1 MCKLIK
7 YEFRKALTAILV
19 MLGVTA
25 AAQGYFLV
33 GLYLL
38 EDWEMHSVI
47 AAMMLMFA
55 SMAAYIFVLV
65 RGVAS
70 YSGELKSRSSY
81 LIFMTPHSTRKIMAS
96 KFLFT
101 LILCA
106 IFGGLYIVL
115 GFLDVR
121 LLLEKLGEYE
131 DFLSELN
138 EVLVELGIHTDQI
151 AFGAVFTVVY
161 MALSMLSFFAVA
173 YLAIT
178 LSHTFFR
185 DKKWR
190 WIMALVFYLV
200 INYAIS
206 FISSLFP
213 MVYTALNVVDAAGV
227 NKIAAA
233 YELDTTPDLSELL
246 IFLVPQTLVSLATI
260 LGSLFGCAWM
270 LEKKISL

>member
-1 MCKLIK
+1 MLKLIK
-7 YEFRKALTAILV
+7 YEFRKGLTAICI
-19 MLGVTA
+19 MLGITL
-25 AAQGYFLV
+25 AAQGYFLA

-38 EDWEMHSVI
+38 EDWELHTVI
-47 AAMMLMFA
+47 AAMLLLFA
-55 SMAAYIFVLV
+55 SFAAYIFVLV

-106 IFGGLYIVL
+106 LFGGLYIVL
-115 GFLDVR
+115 GLVDFR
-121 LLLEKLGEYE
+121 LLLEKLGEYQA
-131 DFLSELN
+131 FLLELN
-138 EVLVELGIHTDQI
+138 AVLAEYGIHTDQI
-151 AFGAVFTVVY
+151 AFGALFTAGY
-161 MALSMLSFFAVA
+161 MALSMLSFYAVA

-190 WIMALVFYLV
+190 WLMALVFYLV
-200 INYAIS
+200 LNYGIS
-206 FISSLFP
+206 FVSSLFP
-213 MVYTALNVVDAAGV
+213 MVYTALNVMEEAGIAR
-227 NKIAAA
+227 IAAA
-233 YELDTTPDLSELL
+233 YNLDTTPDLSVLL
-246 IFLVPQTLVSLATI
+246 VYIVPQTLVSAATI
-260 LGSLFGCAWM
+260 LVSLFGCAWM

>member
-1 MCKLIK
+1 MLKLLK
-7 YEFRKALTAILV
+7 YEFRKAMTAMLI
-19 MLGVTA
+19 MLGITA
-25 AAQGYFLV
+25 AAQGYFLA
-33 GLYLL
+33 GLYVLD
-38 EDWEMHSVI
+38 DWELHSVI
-47 AAMMLMFA
+47 AAMLLMFA
-55 SMAAYIFVLV
+55 SFAAYIFVLV

-70 YSGELKSRSSY
+70 YSSELKSRSGY

-106 IFGGLYIVL
+106 IFGGLYALL
-115 GFLDVR
+115 GFLDFR

-131 DFLSELN
+131 EFLTELN
-138 EVLVELGIHTDQI
+138 EMLTELGIHTDQI
-151 AFGAVFTVVY
+151 AFGAVFTVIY
-161 MALSMLSFFAVA
+161 IALSMLSFFAVA

-190 WIMALVFYLV
+190 WVMALVFYMV

-206 FISSLFP
+206 FVSSLFP
-213 MVYTALNVVDAAGV
+213 MVYTALNVMDAAGV

-260 LGSLFGCAWM
+260 LVSLFGCAWM

>member
-1 MCKLIK
+1 MLKLLK
-7 YEFRKALTAILV
+7 YECRKALVPMLI
-19 MLGVTA
+19 MLGITLA
-25 AAQGYFLV
+25 AEGYFLA
-33 GLYLL
+33 GLYVM

-47 AAMMLMFA
+47 ASTLLMFLA
-55 SMAAYIFVLV
+55 MAAYIFVLV
-65 RGVAS
+65 RGVVS

-106 IFGGLYIVL
+106 VFGGVYAAL
-115 GFLDVR
+115 GFMDFK
-121 LLLEKLGEYE
+121 LLLTEMGEYE
-131 DFLSELN
+131 EFLQGMN
-138 EVLVELGIHTDQI
+138 EMFTELGVHTDQI
-151 AFGAVFTVVY
+151 AFGAVFTVAY

-190 WIMALVFYLV
+190 WVMALVFYMV

-206 FISSLFP
+206 ALSNLFP
-213 MVYTALNVVDAAGV
+213 TVYTALNVMDAAGTD
-227 NKIAAA
+227 KIAAA
-233 YELDTTPDLSELL
+233 YGLQTTPDFSALL
-246 IFLVPQTLVSLATI
+246 VYIIPQTLVSLATI
-260 LGSLFGCAWM
+260 IGSLFGCAWM

>member
-1 MCKLIK
+1 MLKLIK
-7 YEFRKALTAILV
+7 YEFRKALTAILI
-19 MLGVTA
+19 MLGITA
-25 AAQGYFLV
+25 AAQGYFLA
-33 GLYLL
+33 GLYVL
-38 EDWEMHSVI
+38 EDWENHSII
-47 AAMMLMFA
+47 AAMLLMFA
-55 SMAAYIFVLV
+55 SFAAYIFVLV
-65 RGVAS
+65 RGVVS
-70 YSGELKSRSSY
+70 YSGELKSRTGY
-81 LIFMTPHSTRKIMAS
+81 LLFMTPHSTRKIMAS

-106 IFGGLYIVL
+106 IFGGLYAVL
-115 GFLDVR
+115 GLLDFR

-131 DFLSELN
+131 DFILELN
-138 EVLVELGIHTDQI
+138 TMLTELGVHTDQI
-151 AFGAVFTVVY
+151 VFGAVFTVVY

-190 WIMALVFYLV
+190 WVMALVFYLV

-206 FISSLFP
+206 FVSSLFP
-213 MVYTALNVVDAAGV
+213 MVYTALNVMDAAGTA
-227 NKIAAA
+227 KITAA
-233 YELDTTPDLSELL
+233 YNIDTTPDFSELL
-246 IFLVPQTLVSLATI
+246 VYIVPQTLVSLATI

>member
-1 MCKLIK
+1 MLKLLK
-7 YEFRKALTAILV
+7 YEFRKAMTAMLI
-19 MLGVTA
+19 MLGITA
-25 AAQGYFLV
+25 AAQGYFLA
-33 GLYLL
+33 GLYVLD
-38 EDWEMHSVI
+38 DWELHSVI
-47 AAMMLMFA
+47 AAMLLMFA
-55 SMAAYIFVLV
+55 SFAAYIFVLV

-70 YSGELKSRSSY
+70 YSSELKSRSGY
-81 LIFMTPHSTRKIMAS
+81 LIFMTPHSTRKIIAS

-106 IFGGLYIVL
+106 IFGGLYALL
-115 GFLDVR
+115 GFLDFR

-131 DFLSELN
+131 EFLTELN
-138 EVLVELGIHTDQI
+138 EMLTDLGIYTDQI
-151 AFGAVFTVVY
+151 AFGAVFTVIY

-190 WIMALVFYLV
+190 WVMALVFYMV

-206 FISSLFP
+206 FVSSLFP
-213 MVYTALNVVDAAGV
+213 MVYTALNVMDAAGV

-233 YELDTTPDLSELL
+233 YNIDTTPDFSFLL
-246 IFLVPQTLVSLATI
+246 VYIVPQTLISLATI

>member
-1 MCKLIK
+1 MLKLLK
-7 YEFRKALTAILV
+7 YEFRKAMTAMLI
-19 MLGVTA
+19 MLGITA
-25 AAQGYFLV
+25 AAQGYFLA
-33 GLYLL
+33 GLYVLD
-38 EDWEMHSVI
+38 DWELHSVI
-47 AAMMLMFA
+47 AAMLLMFA
-55 SMAAYIFVLV
+55 SFAAYIFVLV

-70 YSGELKSRSSY
+70 YSSELKSRSGY

-106 IFGGLYIVL
+106 IFGGLYALL
-115 GFLDVR
+115 GFLDFR

-131 DFLSELN
+131 EFLTELN
-138 EVLVELGIHTDQI
+138 EMLTELGIHTDQI
-151 AFGAVFTVVY
+151 AFGAVFTVIY

-190 WIMALVFYLV
+190 WVMALVFYMV

-206 FISSLFP
+206 FVSSLFP
-213 MVYTALNVVDAAGV
+213 MVYTALNVMDAAGV

-260 LGSLFGCAWM
+260 LVSLFGCAWM

>member
-1 MCKLIK
+1 MLKLLK
-7 YEFRKALTAILV
+7 YEFRKAMTAMLI
-19 MLGVTA
+19 MLGITA
-25 AAQGYFLV
+25 AAQGYFLA
-33 GLYLL
+33 GLYVLD
-38 EDWEMHSVI
+38 DWELHSVI
-47 AAMMLMFA
+47 AAMLLMFA
-55 SMAAYIFVLV
+55 SFAAYIFVLV

-70 YSGELKSRSSY
+70 YSSELKSRSGY
-81 LIFMTPHSTRKIMAS
+81 LIFMTPHSTRKIIAS

-106 IFGGLYIVL
+106 IFGGLYALL
-115 GFLDVR
+115 GFLDFR

-131 DFLSELN
+131 EFLTELN
-138 EVLVELGIHTDQI
+138 EMLTDLGIYTDQI
-151 AFGAVFTVVY
+151 AFGAVFTVIY

-185 DKKWR
+185 DKRWR
-190 WIMALVFYLV
+190 WVMALIFYLV
-200 INYAIS
+200 INYAIG
-206 FISSLFP
+206 FVSSLFP
-213 MVYTALNVVDAAGV
+213 MVYTALNVMDAAGV

-260 LGSLFGCAWM
+260 LVSLFGCAWM

>member
-47 AAMMLMFA
+47 AAMLLMLG
-55 SMAAYIFVLV
+55 SMVAYIFVLV

-106 IFGGLYIVL
+106 IFGGLYTVL

-138 EVLVELGIHTDQI
+138 EVLVELGIYTDQI

-190 WIMALVFYLV
+190 WIMALIFYLV

>member
-1 MCKLIK
+1 MLKLIK
-7 YEFRKALTAILV
+7 YEFRKALTAILI
-19 MLGVTA
+19 MLGITA
-25 AAQGYFLV
+25 AAQGYFLA
-33 GLYLL
+33 GLYVL
-38 EDWEMHSVI
+38 EDWELHSVI
-47 AAMMLMFA
+47 AAMLLMFA

-106 IFGGLYIVL
+106 IFGGLYAVL
-115 GFLDVR
+115 GLLDFR
-121 LLLEKLGEYE
+121 LLLERLGEYE
-131 DFLSELN
+131 EFLAELN
-138 EVLVELGIHTDQI
+138 EMLVQLGIHTDQI

-190 WIMALVFYLV
+190 WVMALVFYMV

-206 FISSLFP
+206 YISSLFP
-213 MVYTALNVVDAAGV
+213 MVYTALNVMDAAGV

-260 LGSLFGCAWM
+260 LVSLFGCAWM